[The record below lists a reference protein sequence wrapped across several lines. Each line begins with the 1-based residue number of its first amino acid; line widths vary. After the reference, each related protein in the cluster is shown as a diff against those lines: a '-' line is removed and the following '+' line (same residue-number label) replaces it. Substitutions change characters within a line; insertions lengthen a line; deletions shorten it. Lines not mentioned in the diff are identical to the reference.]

1 MKRTAL
7 LLLAC
12 GAMAVG
18 QQAPRSGI
26 DKSDMDLTCKPC
38 QDFWRY
44 AGGGWLDKN
53 PIPPQYSSWGTFS
66 VLQEQNREKL
76 HKILEAAAKN
86 TAAPAG
92 SNERKIGDL
101 YASCMD
107 TAAIDARG
115 AEPIKKYLDR
125 VAAIASVK
133 DLTAALT
140 ELQIA
145 GVAGVVGIG
154 AGPDAK
160 NSKDIIANVGGSA
173 ISLPDRDYYTRED
186 ARSKAIRDEFV
197 KHVAKMLELIG
208 DAPDKAAAEAPRV
221 LAFET
226 TFAQA
231 MMTNVERRD
240 PYARYH
246 KMDFAGLAA
255 LAPNYDFKPLFAQ
268 FKIPESTPINVGE
281 PNFIRKFNEQLTAAP
296 LDDWKLW
303 LRWRIVESAASSLSK
318 PFVDEDFHFNGTVL
332 QGTKEQQPRWQTCV
346 ARVDRGMGEAL
357 GQAFVKEY
365 FPPEAKRRMN
375 ALVANLRL
383 ELGNA
388 IENADWMS
396 PETKKNARAK
406 LDAFVA
412 KIGYPDKWRDY
423 SALNI
428 SRKSFFD
435 NVRAIGQF
443 SRAYN
448 LAKIGKPVD
457 RTEWGMTPPTVNAY
471 YSPQMNEIAFP
482 AGILQPPF
490 FDMTAD
496 DAVNYGAIG
505 AVIGHE
511 MGHGFDDQGSK
522 FDSEGNLKNWWTP
535 EDRAQFEKRAQC
547 VIDEFDKTDLGNGLH
562 HNGKLVVGEGLG
574 DLNGVT
580 LALRAYHR
588 SLGGKPGPV
597 IDGFTAD
604 QRFFIAFARIWATE
618 FTPEALRLQ
627 LNTNPHPVAKYR
639 ANVTLQN
646 IPEFQEAFHCAA
658 GDPMVKPA
666 GERCKLW

>member
-7 LLLAC
+7 LVLAC

-44 AGGGWLDKN
+44 ANGGWLDKN
-53 PIPPQYSSWGTFS
+53 PIPPQYSSWGAFT
-66 VLQEQNREKL
+66 VLAEQNRQKL
-76 HKILEAAAKN
+76 HNILEAAARN
-86 TAAPAG
+86 TTAPAN
-92 SNERKIGDL
+92 SNERKIGDF

-107 TAAIDARG
+107 TGAIDARG
-115 AEPIKKYLDR
+115 AQPIQKDLDR
-125 VAAIASVK
+125 IAAISSVK

-140 ELQIA
+140 EFQRLGSI
-145 GVAGVVGIG
+145 GPFSIG
-154 AGPDAK
+154 AGADAK
-160 NSKDIIANVGGSA
+160 NSKDIIVNIGAGG
-173 ISLPDRDYYTRED
+173 ISLPDRDYYTKQD
-186 ARSKAIRDEFV
+186 ARSKSIRDEFV
-197 KHVAKMLELIG
+197 KHVAKMFELLG
-208 DAPDKAAAEAPRV
+208 DAPDKAAAKAPRV

-226 TFAQA
+226 TFAEA
-231 MMTNVERRD
+231 MMTNVQRRD

-246 KMDFAGLAA
+246 KMDLAALNA
-255 LAPNYDFKPLFAQ
+255 LAPNYDFKPLFVQ
-268 FKIPESTPINVGE
+268 FKIAASTPINVSE
-281 PNFIRKFNEQLTAAP
+281 PEFIKKFNEQLTAVP

-303 LRWRIVESAASSLSK
+303 LRWRVVDAAANSLSK
-318 PFVDEDFHFNGTVL
+318 PFVDADFHFSGAVL

-346 ARVDRGMGEAL
+346 ARVDRAMGEAL

-375 ALVANLRL
+375 QLVANLRL

-388 IENADWMS
+388 LENADWMS
-396 PETKKNARAK
+396 AETKKNARAK

-423 SALNI
+423 SALKI
-428 SRKSFFD
+428 DRKSYFD
-435 NVRAIGQF
+435 NVRAAALF
-443 SRAYN
+443 ARLDN
-448 LAKIGKPVD
+448 FDRIGKPVD
-457 RTEWGMTPPTVNAY
+457 RTRWGMTPPTVNAY

-522 FDSEGNLKNWWTP
+522 FDAEGNLRNWWTR
-535 EDRAQFEKRAQC
+535 EDRAQFEQRAQC
-547 VIDEFDKTDLGNGLH
+547 VIDEFDKTDLGGGLH
-562 HNGKLVVGEGLG
+562 HNGKLVIGEGLG

-588 SLGGKPGPV
+588 SLGGKPAPV
-597 IDGFTAD
+597 IDGFTGD
-604 QRFFIAFARIWATE
+604 QRFFIAFARIWATQ

-639 ANVTLQN
+639 SNVTLRN
-646 IPEFQEAFHCAA
+646 IPEFQEAFHCAS
-658 GDPMVKPA
+658 GDPMVKPP
-666 GERCKLW
+666 EDRCKLW